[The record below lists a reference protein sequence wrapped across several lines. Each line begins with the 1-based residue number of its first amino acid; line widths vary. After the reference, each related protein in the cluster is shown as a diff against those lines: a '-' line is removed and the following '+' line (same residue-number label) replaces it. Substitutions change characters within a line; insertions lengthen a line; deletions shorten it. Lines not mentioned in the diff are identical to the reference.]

1 MDTERKFSTP
11 LLSSVGEE
19 ASSVPTR
26 ILMLT
31 TLVAVSG
38 SYVFGSAVSSHYVI
52 FFGEFN

>member
-38 SYVFGSAVSSHYVI
+38 SYVFGSAVSSHLRD
-52 FFGEFN
+52 FFLRI